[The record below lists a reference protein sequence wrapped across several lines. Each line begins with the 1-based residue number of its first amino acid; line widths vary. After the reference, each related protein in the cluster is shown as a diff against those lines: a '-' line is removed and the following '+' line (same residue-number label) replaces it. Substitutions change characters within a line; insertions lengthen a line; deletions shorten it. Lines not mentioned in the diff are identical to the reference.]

1 MMHASTGIDSVV
13 DAPQCGQVTTE
24 SNTSVLMP
32 PAAIDADSG
41 SGRLMA
47 VQRKLRTGYGVKGP
61 KMRYMTVSE
70 MARACGVN
78 VETVRY
84 YQRCGLLEAPR
95 RTMAGMRRYD
105 EDTVQRL
112 RFIRRAQL
120 LGFSL
125 AQIAEL
131 LQLECAIDCTR
142 ARNLAVAKLAEVR
155 RKLAD
160 LDRVQ
165 RALASL
171 IDACATEREPGRCPI
186 VENLAA
192 GGEGV
197 LQP

>member
-1 MMHASTGIDSVV
+1 MTI
-13 DAPQCGQVTTE
+13 
-24 SNTSVLMP
+24 
-32 PAAIDADSG
+32 SG
-41 SGRLMA
+41 LA
-47 VQRKLRTGYGVKGP
+47 RT
-61 KMRYMTVSE
+61 
-70 MARACGVN
+70 CGVN

-95 RTMAGMRRYD
+95 RTMAGMRRYG
-105 EDTVQRL
+105 EDAVQRL
-112 RFIRRAQL
+112 HFIRRAQG

-125 AQIAEL
+125 GQIAEL
-131 LQLECAIDCTR
+131 LRLERTPDCAR
-142 ARNLAVAKLAEVR
+142 ARNLAAAKLAEVR

-171 IDACATEREPGRCPI
+171 VDACAAAREPGHCPI
-186 VENLAA
+186 VESLAA